1 MERLSTNQIYSSGV
15 PVTVPTSM
23 PCIQASLDE
32 SFPILPIVQN
42 AMMERE
48 LRSAPLPTLQANVSP
63 IRGQFHSSTGS
74 VGPLCS
80 PPVVRFSSVSN
91 PEQYSTSNPYNS
103 QAQSTSSSS
112 SLNYGSQYGSF
123 EPSLTD
129 FPRDVEP
136 IWCPDPIDCMLG
148 YSSDVLGGNNS
159 IAASDD
165 LIKQSEWWTYFM
177 NDDWKEIVDNPV
189 STENQKVCQSYADS
203 HRRFRRLVFHGKDLQ
218 AKHFIESAF
227 FSTLS
232 IPYYTLTRRMFST
245 GYPFSHFVVQHL
257 YHS

>member
-112 SLNYGSQYGSF
+112 SLNYGSQYGGF
-123 EPSLTD
+123 DPSLTD

-136 IWCPDPIDCMLG
+136 TWCPDPIDSMLG
-148 YSSDVLGGNNS
+148 YSGDVLGGNSS

-165 LIKQSEWWTYFM
+165 LSKQSEWWTDFM

-189 STENQKVCQSYADS
+189 STENQQVCQSYTDS
-203 HRRFRRLVFHGKDLQ
+203 HHRLSV
-218 AKHFIESAF
+218 SW
-227 FSTLS
+227 
-232 IPYYTLTRRMFST
+232 
-245 GYPFSHFVVQHL
+245 
-257 YHS
+257 